1 MVVRGFGLGRR
12 SVDGDGAKVECGL
25 RIHGLAMQGLMRMSR
40 IDDVTVF
47 GARDVTYDQH
57 VAKRQELG
65 SQQQKAGGVHGGPV
79 DAAAAAHFAHQ
90 IYT

>member
-12 SVDGDGAKVECGL
+12 SGDGDGAKVERFL

-65 SQQQKAGGVHGGPV
+65 SQQQKAGGVHGEPPGPP
-79 DAAAAAHFAHQ
+79 AATHFAHR